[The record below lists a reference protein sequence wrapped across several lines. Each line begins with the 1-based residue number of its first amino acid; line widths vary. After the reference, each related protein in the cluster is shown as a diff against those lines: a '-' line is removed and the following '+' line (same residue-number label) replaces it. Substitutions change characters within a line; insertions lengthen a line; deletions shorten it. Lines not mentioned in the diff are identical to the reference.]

1 MFACIRRAVDVS
13 DEDYLENL
21 APTHLPY
28 LEFISNSRSGQ
39 DFYFR
44 YYHTSLQISK
54 NLGRKIVN
62 IFLPI
67 SLNICLGD
75 QKNRL
80 AEMGL
85 LSTHN
90 ICFG

>member
-44 YYHTSLQISK
+44 YINLISVNYHTDSVIRLEI
-54 NLGRKIVN
+54 RD
-62 IFLPI
+62 FLPI
-67 SLNICLGD
+67 SRG
-75 QKNRL
+75 
-80 AEMGL
+80 
-85 LSTHN
+85 
-90 ICFG
+90 